1 MNGWLKWWGTA
12 VVAATLTVAC
22 GDGITGPV
30 GGEVVALT
38 RIGEQALPVAIEEAP
53 GYVRIYRADT
63 IHLGDNDRWS
73 RRVIQ
78 DFTVPGS
85 DPRNIDQRS
94 QGTVEY
100 FGGEIILSF
109 VCDDTA
115 DCIAPDRLIPETM
128 GYRMER
134 WVTQDSV
141 LVLRYE
147 LVMGDGS

>member
-1 MNGWLKWWGTA
+1 MNGWLKWWGAA
-12 VVAATLTVAC
+12 VVAATVMVAC

-38 RIGEQALPVAIEEAP
+38 RIGEQTLPVAIEEAP
-53 GYVRIYRADT
+53 GYVRLYRADT

-73 RRVIQ
+73 RRTVQ
-78 DFTVPGS
+78 DFTRPGAELLLVDAQS
-85 DPRNIDQRS
+85 E
-94 QGTVEY
+94 GTVEY

-147 LVMGDGS
+147 LVMGEGS